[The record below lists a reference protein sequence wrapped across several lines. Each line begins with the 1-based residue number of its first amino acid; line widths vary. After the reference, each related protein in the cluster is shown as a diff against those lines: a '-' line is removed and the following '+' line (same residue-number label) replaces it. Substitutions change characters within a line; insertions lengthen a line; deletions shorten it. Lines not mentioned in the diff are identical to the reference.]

1 MFLSRVKHSGV
12 TCIADGAELLAN
24 GAAADKPA
32 TSTRSHK
39 SSDSAAKADS
49 AAEPVSA
56 DSIMTTAEP
65 ASADHEPTPVDMS
78 GAGQMSA
85 ATVKGDE
92 PQAGRTTPATNGD
105 NGPVGVVQEEEVEPL
120 AATAAA
126 DDKVGKSEAA
136 LSAAFAEAEV
146 AGEAKE
152 AAFAEA
158 RKAGQSAV
166 AASAE
171 AEIAK
176 EEAGEAALEE
186 AKQAQE
192 DKEEGKPAPAK
203 DADVR
208 DHQQD
213 QVWILQCTRVSASA
227 VPPPPHPLA
236 PPHLSQHMR
245 ISWSHCPA
253 CTSLLLHTPCLC
265 IRDSQLTPCLCPAT
279 PCPLHARLFCYAV
292 PTDVRLLLAPGC
304 QACCSR

>member
-105 NGPVGVVQEEEVEPL
+105 NGLVGVVQEEEVAPL

-136 LSAAFAEAEV
+136 LSAAFAEVEV
-146 AGEAKE
+146 AGEAAEE

-176 EEAGEAALEE
+176 EEAAEAALEE

-203 DADVR
+203 DADVCN
-208 DHQQD
+208 HQQD

-227 VPPPPHPLA
+227 VPPPP
-236 PPHLSQHMR
+236 
-245 ISWSHCPA
+245 
-253 CTSLLLHTPCLC
+253 
-265 IRDSQLTPCLCPAT
+265 
-279 PCPLHARLFCYAV
+279 PCP
-292 PTDVRLLLAPGC
+292 
-304 QACCSR
+304 S